1 MSLLSRLK
9 FSSRNLAGQI
19 FDLVKFSSKRLDP
32 MMELESMV
40 IEFESY
46 FCVDIGK
53 SKSKS
58 KSKLH

>member
-1 MSLLSRLK
+1 
-9 FSSRNLAGQI
+9 
-19 FDLVKFSSKRLDP
+19 
-32 MMELESMV
+32 MELESMV